1 MYHYVV
7 RRAYRVSNFSGIRSQ
22 SAHLAVNSS
31 DFSLI
36 RGLPRYC
43 LALARAIASHRNI
56 SRVFCV
62 PFAFVLAKYRG
73 RALQLSRS
81 YTILARSL
89 AASVSPS
96 GEVDVWFRCFTGS
109 RSEFLEA
116 RNLANHRLLFLRFP
130 LYILLCSP
138 LLLLPVSSSSLSLFI
153 AQYICVCM
161 CVCVCT
167 CSVTVRSFPS
177 LPHAF
182 FIFHRAFFCLPPS
195 DFVTTHYSHYRIHDR
210 SHRPSPFNKAAIKA
224 LPEKSHLIYGA

>member
-7 RRAYRVSNFSGIRSQ
+7 RRVYRVSNFSGIRSQ

-153 AQYICVCM
+153 AQYM
-161 CVCVCT
+161 CVCVR
-167 CSVTVRSFPS
+167 VP
-177 LPHAF
+177 
-182 FIFHRAFFCLPPS
+182 
-195 DFVTTHYSHYRIHDR
+195 
-210 SHRPSPFNKAAIKA
+210 
-224 LPEKSHLIYGA
+224 

>member
-1 MYHYVV
+1 MPKLAITHVYHYVV
-7 RRAYRVSNFSGIRSQ
+7 RRVYRVSNFSGIRSQ

-62 PFAFVLAKYRG
+62 PFAFVLEKYRG

-81 YTILARSL
+81 YMVLARSL

-96 GEVDVWFRCFTGS
+96 GEVDVWFRCFTAS

-138 LLLLPVSSSSLSLFI
+138 LLLLSRLFFLSLFI
-153 AQYICVCM
+153 AQYM
-161 CVCVCT
+161 CVCARVFRDGPFLSESAT
-167 CSVTVRSFPS
+167 RFF
-177 LPHAF
+177 LF
-182 FIFHRAFFCLPPS
+182 FIAPS
-195 DFVTTHYSHYRIHDR
+195 FVCRLQT
-210 SHRPSPFNKAAIKA
+210 
-224 LPEKSHLIYGA
+224 L

>member
-153 AQYICVCM
+153 AQYM
-161 CVCVCT
+161 CVHVFRDGPFLSESAT
-167 CSVTVRSFPS
+167 RFFYFSSRLLLFA
-177 LPHAF
+177 AF
-182 FIFHRAFFCLPPS
+182 RLCNYTL
-195 DFVTTHYSHYRIHDR
+195 
-210 SHRPSPFNKAAIKA
+210 
-224 LPEKSHLIYGA
+224 

>member
-7 RRAYRVSNFSGIRSQ
+7 RRVYRVSNFSGIRSQ

-62 PFAFVLAKYRG
+62 PFAFVLEKYRG

-81 YTILARSL
+81 YTILARYL

-96 GEVDVWFRCFTGS
+96 GEVDVWFRCFTAS

-130 LYILLCSP
+130 LYIRLCSP
-138 LLLLPVSSSSLSLFI
+138 LLLLSRLFLSLSLSLLRS
-153 AQYICVCM
+153 M
-161 CVCVCT
+161 CVCVCVCVV

-177 LPHAF
+177 LPHA
-182 FIFHRAFFCLPPS
+182 IFYFSSRLLLFVAFRLCNYTL
-195 DFVTTHYSHYRIHDR
+195 
-210 SHRPSPFNKAAIKA
+210 
-224 LPEKSHLIYGA
+224 